1 MGNGQQATAPA
12 FDPNAAY
19 SPAQTSTAPAFDPN
33 GSYQPANPP
42 ATQAQTSTETAGQGF
57 WGAAWNDLKNL
68 IRYPSAQNPY
78 PGMGVEAKQAAAQQS
93 AEQNKSEQAAGYS
106 QPYRVLA
113 PVAQSLGVNVPGM
126 EQAAKQGD
134 AGAVMGHAVAAAT
147 PAVVGLAAGELAQ
160 NSGKLSDLLQNSAQR
175 NYETVLNPTKISTK
189 YQTQKIM
196 PQLLEERPTALT
208 RQGLADQAATKAEAA
223 GQQVEEAVSNLKGT
237 MSVQPVLDSL
247 EKLKQQNTVNG
258 VDLRPE
264 VTNAIEQVQGQF
276 QAMGPDI
283 SLQDGVKARRILDS
297 AVAEAKGYQGA
308 QLSDASMAAIRKE
321 GANSI
326 RTELAQASPD
336 LAAVNAKFHFWNTLN
351 DVVEQ
356 TIQRKTGQAKTGLL
370 PTIETGAAGAAGL
383 AKGGLASGA
392 GYAGAMYTLGKMI
405 RSTGWQTVSAATKLK
420 IADTLM
426 TGRFDAINGLL
437 IGSGLSAV
445 NSPPSQPVN
454 NAEVDEK

>member
-1 MGNGQQATAPA
+1 M
-12 FDPNAAY
+12 
-19 SPAQTSTAPAFDPN
+19 
-33 GSYQPANPP
+33 
-42 ATQAQTSTETAGQGF
+42 
-57 WGAAWNDLKNL
+57 
-68 IRYPSAQNPY
+68 
-78 PGMGVEAKQAAAQQS
+78 
-93 AEQNKSEQAAGYS
+93 
-106 QPYRVLA
+106 
-113 PVAQSLGVNVPGM
+113 GVNVPGM

-134 AGAVMGHAVAAAT
+134 TGAVMGHAVAAAA
-147 PAVVGLAAGELAQ
+147 PAAIGYAAGELAQ
-160 NSGKLSDLLQNSAQR
+160 RSGKLSDLLQNSAQR

-283 SLQDGVKARRILDS
+283 SLQDGVKARRILDT

-326 RTELAQASPD
+326 RTELHKQ
-336 LAAVNAKFHFWNTLN
+336 V
-351 DVVEQ
+351 Q
-356 TIQRKTGQAKTGLL
+356 TWPQ
-370 PTIETGAAGAAGL
+370 
-383 AKGGLASGA
+383 
-392 GYAGAMYTLGKMI
+392 
-405 RSTGWQTVSAATKLK
+405 
-420 IADTLM
+420 
-426 TGRFDAINGLL
+426 
-437 IGSGLSAV
+437 
-445 NSPPSQPVN
+445 
-454 NAEVDEK
+454 